1 MIEFRFVCTDGI
13 GIGAAITGSLR
24 RAEINIRYCDFKAIR
39 TSPIPF
45 FTMRRVRCIV
55 VVQDSNAHQTET
67 ELKRLQRRRSD
78 LRIKGIHSIY
88 RLRIR
93 LPDEPGILDNQV
105 RKLAR
110 EGIYLRRCRG
120 PELPVVGSDLSAI
133 FFLELEGSLE
143 KYVRAKSLLHE
154 YIVEEAPDFPGG
166 IISLQF

>member
-1 MIEFRFVCTDGI
+1 
-13 GIGAAITGSLR
+13 
-24 RAEINIRYCDFKAIR
+24 
-39 TSPIPF
+39 
-45 FTMRRVRCIV
+45 MRRVRCIV

-67 ELKRLQRRRSD
+67 ELKRLQRWRSD

-120 PELPVVGSDLSAI
+120 PEVPVVGSELGAI